1 MPANG
6 ILLGCIADDMTGA
19 TDLANT
25 LVREGMRTV
34 QMIGVP
40 PPGIAVPDSDAVVVA
55 LKSRTAPELAGY
67 CSSAPNTCAASR
79 SLRGSPTIKF
89 QPSGSARVRSTA
101 SVCGCT
107 S

>member
-40 PPGIAVPDSDAVVVA
+40 PPPVDG
-55 LKSRTAPELAGY
+55 LYGT
-67 CSSAPNTCAASR
+67 
-79 SLRGSPTIKF
+79 
-89 QPSGSARVRSTA
+89 
-101 SVCGCT
+101 
-107 S
+107 